1 MNAADNP
8 HLPRRAYI
16 ALALLAG
23 VIGLASSVVT
33 AQFFILGLQRIE
45 PDALARDA
53 LIAAGVL
60 MIVTELATFGL
71 SALLPKARLR
81 ALRWR
86 LMACGLA
93 LLAFEA
99 STIYVT
105 QVTLVKTGESAA
117 SATDTRIA
125 DLRVAINS
133 RRAGA
138 AALQANGVRQSDSI
152 HGFNRQ
158 AGALALRESLD
169 AENAIAPLAAELAAL
184 EAAKRPTLTDVLG
197 TQGMLAYTVARAL
210 LISIMGLVMF
220 GAAGA
225 LLRSALYSPGTVVQA
240 SSTGPST
247 PKPSASTLPKWTS
260 TPARHSMGYAIAAV
274 PMGAIAVPV
283 TPYMPPAP
291 QPPVI
296 SVASTVRRVTPVLVA
311 APTPIV
317 EPVVVAMPEPVP
329 AAVLAVS
336 EFEEVA
342 STPEDGADVRYENV
356 KQAVLAGTLKP
367 SVRTLRADA
376 ACGSAMAQRYL
387 RQLAVDGVI
396 VGKGRGYA
404 LVKKGGAQ

>member
-169 AENAIAPLAAELAAL
+169 AENAIAPLATELAAL
-184 EAAKRPTLTDVLG
+184 EAAKLPTLTDVLG
-197 TQGMLAYTVARAL
+197 VRGMLAYTVARAL
-210 LISIMGLVMF
+210 LISVMGLVMF

-225 LLRSALYSPGTVVQA
+225 LLRAGMHFESTVAA
-240 SSTGPST
+240 SSTVAST
-247 PKPSASTLPKWTS
+247 VASTVKAQSSTLPRWTSTLPKHGS
-260 TPARHSMGYAIAAV
+260 TAYAIAAA
-274 PMGAIAVPV
+274 PMGAIAAPVALYVP
-283 TPYMPPAP
+283 PIP
-291 QPPVI
+291 QPPAI
-296 SVASTVRRVTPVLVA
+296 SAASTVKQPAPAAL

-317 EPVVVAMPEPVP
+317 KAIPEPVQARTP
-329 AAVLAVS
+329 APVLATVL
-336 EFEEVA
+336 
-342 STPEDGADVRYENV
+342 TPEPVQSTVEHGTDARYEHIKTTV
-356 KQAVLAGTLKP
+356 LGGQIKPTVRAIQTEAVCGTALA
-367 SVRTLRADA
+367 R
-376 ACGSAMAQRYL
+376 RYL
-387 RQLAVDGVI
+387 QQLAAAGLI
-396 VGKGRGYA
+396 VPAGQGWELR
-404 LVKKGGAQ
+404 V